1 MHRAESR
8 LYLLPTI
15 SNAQQQH
22 SAKLAGILD
31 EVIAA
36 AAVGSQVCIM
46 TSFNSESSL
55 GLDLQV
61 FENGASFVV
70 VSFDAAAAEQ
80 EGDVAG
86 YMGELARLNS
96 VPGSWQLCKS
106 TLNWGQ
112 LQVPGPCIGPASSG
126 HKSSGVQLCC
136 CCCSAAQACTAIAG
150 GMKHPLYMLSVL
162 SAVRD

>member
-1 MHRAESR
+1 M
-8 LYLLPTI
+8 
-15 SNAQQQH
+15 
-22 SAKLAGILD
+22 
-31 EVIAA
+31 
-36 AAVGSQVCIM
+36 
-46 TSFNSESSL
+46 
-55 GLDLQV
+55 QV

-106 TLNWGQ
+106 TVNWGQ
-112 LQVPGPCIGPASSG
+112 LQVHGPPASSG
-126 HKSSGVQLCC
+126 HKSSGMQQCC
-136 CCCSAAQACTAIAG
+136 CYASAAQACNAMAV
-150 GMKHPLYMLSVL
+150 GMKRHSYMLSLL